1 MIKNFIEVIILPHK
15 VFKKKK
21 KKETFLKFHKLH
33 NKAPVLE
40 SLF

>member
-1 MIKNFIEVIILPHK
+1 MIKNFIEVIILPNK
-15 VFKKKK
+15 VLKKKK
-21 KKETFLKFHKLH
+21 KKTFLKFHKLH